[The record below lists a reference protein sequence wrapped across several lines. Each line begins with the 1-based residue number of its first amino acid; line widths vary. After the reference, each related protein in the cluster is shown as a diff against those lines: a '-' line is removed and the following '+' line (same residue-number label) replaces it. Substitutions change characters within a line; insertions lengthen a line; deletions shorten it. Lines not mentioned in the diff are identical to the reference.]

1 MFWWGRDSFE
11 KLRNKYLKSLYRL
24 QKETCSQVKHWQWL
38 HIHILPISAKI
49 AWDTNIDLYKLS
61 TKTPNY
67 SLPQVSCRNRQ
78 QHNVLISALHPEGK
92 TKVSCTQLYKFQS
105 HCILQPLT
113 SDQNEVLKYAE
124 HSLCTGLIFPKI
136 FWWFMSAIIIFFF
149 NIALRNACLG

>member
-11 KLRNKYLKSLYRL
+11 KLRNKYLKSLYQL
-24 QKETCSQVKHWQWL
+24 QKETRNQVKHWQWL

-67 SLPQVSCRNRQ
+67 SPPQASCRNRQ
-78 QHNVLISALHPEGK
+78 QCNILISALHPEGK
-92 TKVSCTQLYKFQS
+92 TKVSCIQLYKFQF

-124 HSLCTGLIFPKI
+124 HSLCTGLIFPKNFLMI
-136 FWWFMSAIIIFFF
+136 YVSNFFF
-149 NIALRNACLG
+149 FFFKHCIT

>member
-1 MFWWGRDSFE
+1 MQS
-11 KLRNKYLKSLYRL
+11 
-24 QKETCSQVKHWQWL
+24 SQALTVAPHTYF
-38 HIHILPISAKI
+38 
-49 AWDTNIDLYKLS
+49 TNISQD
-61 TKTPNY
+61 
-67 SLPQVSCRNRQ
+67 SLGHEHRFIQAQHKNTQLFFPQVSCRNRQ

-136 FWWFMSAIIIFFF
+136 F
-149 NIALRNACLG
+149 